1 MSNVASFGGVDRL
14 DSLARAATR
23 RAPHGRAGDL
33 RGLTSSI
40 LMASSAVLT
49 GCAVGPNFQR
59 PTPPTA
65 TSYTPTSLPEVT
77 ASAPGVAGGD
87 PQRFVMGRDIPFAW
101 WKQFG
106 SQKLDALVDK
116 ALADSPT
123 LPAAV
128 AALRQ
133 AQEQTA
139 AQRGFFYPTI
149 TPEFT
154 PSRQQVAGNEGGNND
169 PGPQAN
175 GANLVEASPRKP
187 LTYTF
192 YTAQVGLSYTPDVFG
207 LNRRTVESLKAQ
219 ADALRY
225 QMEAAYIT
233 LASNVVAAAIQE
245 ASLQSQAKATQLYID
260 ENQQLVNILREQQR
274 QGLVMRLDVALQEA
288 SLAQAKSL
296 LPPLQKQ
303 LDQTHDLIRALV
315 GGMPSDGVDD
325 DFDLATLILPT
336 DLPVSLPARLIDQ
349 RPDVRA
355 AEEEVHSASAQVG
368 VATADRLPQFTLTAA
383 YGGAASQVSQL
394 FSPGGPFW
402 SVIGDVTAT
411 AFDGGTLRHRQRAAE
426 QALIQAQAQ
435 YRSTLITAVQN
446 VADTLHA
453 IKSDAD
459 ALQAAGEAE
468 TAAKAALDV
477 TKTQRDLGYVNEQTL
492 LQAEGAYQLA
502 VVTRVQAQ
510 TNRFGDA
517 ATLFQ
522 ALGGGWWNRTDPAQK
537 PAM

>member
-1 MSNVASFGGVDRL
+1 
-14 DSLARAATR
+14 
-23 RAPHGRAGDL
+23 
-33 RGLTSSI
+33 
-40 LMASSAVLT
+40 MA

-59 PTPPTA
+59 PAPPNA
-65 TSYTPTSLPEVT
+65 TSYAPTPLPDVT

-106 SQKLDALVDK
+106 SPKLDALVDK
-116 ALADSPT
+116 ALANNPN
-123 LPAAV
+123 LPAAI
-128 AALRQ
+128 AALKQ

-175 GANLVEASPRKP
+175 GSNLVEASPNKP
-187 LTYTF
+187 ITYTF

-225 QMEAAYIT
+225 QMEATYIT

-245 ASLQSQAKATQLYID
+245 ASLQSQIKATQAYID
-260 ENQQLVNILREQQR
+260 ENQRLVGILREQQR
-274 QGLVMRLDVALQEA
+274 QGFVMRLDVALQEA

-315 GGMPSDGVDD
+315 GGMPSDAVDD

-336 DLPVSLPARLIDQ
+336 DLPISLPAKLIDQ

-355 AEEEVHSASAQVG
+355 AEEQVHSASAQVG
-368 VATADRLPQFTLTAA
+368 VAIANRLPQFTLTAA

-426 QALIQAQAQ
+426 QALIQAQ
-435 YRSTLITAVQN
+435 AVQN

-502 VVTRVQAQ
+502 VVTRVQAE

-522 ALGGGWWNRTDPAQK
+522 ALGGGWWNRTEPAQK

>member
-1 MSNVASFGGVDRL
+1 
-14 DSLARAATR
+14 
-23 RAPHGRAGDL
+23 
-33 RGLTSSI
+33 
-40 LMASSAVLT
+40 
-49 GCAVGPNFQR
+49 
-59 PTPPTA
+59 
-65 TSYTPTSLPEVT
+65 
-77 ASAPGVAGGD
+77 
-87 PQRFVMGRDIPFAW
+87 
-101 WKQFG
+101 
-106 SQKLDALVDK
+106 
-116 ALADSPT
+116 
-123 LPAAV
+123 
-128 AALRQ
+128 
-133 AQEQTA
+133 
-139 AQRGFFYPTI
+139 
-149 TPEFT
+149 
-154 PSRQQVAGNEGGNND
+154 
-169 PGPQAN
+169 
-175 GANLVEASPRKP
+175 
-187 LTYTF
+187 
-192 YTAQVGLSYTPDVFG
+192 
-207 LNRRTVESLKAQ
+207 
-219 ADALRY
+219 
-225 QMEAAYIT
+225 
-233 LASNVVAAAIQE
+233 
-245 ASLQSQAKATQLYID
+245 
-260 ENQQLVNILREQQR
+260 
-274 QGLVMRLDVALQEA
+274 
-288 SLAQAKSL
+288 
-296 LPPLQKQ
+296 
-303 LDQTHDLIRALV
+303 
-315 GGMPSDGVDD
+315 MPSDAVDD

-336 DLPVSLPARLIDQ
+336 DLPISLPAKLIDQ

-355 AEEEVHSASAQVG
+355 AEEQVHSASAQVG
-368 VATADRLPQFTLTAA
+368 VAIANRLPQFTLTAA

-502 VVTRVQAQ
+502 VVTRVQAE

-522 ALGGGWWNRTDPAQK
+522 ALGGGWWNRTEPAQK